1 MATVSAYILIVLAWP
16 IATVLLLQ
24 NDNYQ
29 GTGVACASPF
39 VGVAMTGI
47 LVSEMNGPGMVDRW
61 WPQFAWATFW
71 MLFFLTVA
79 ALLLKLELSRF
90 NRKLGRTPDEGMPRR
105 PVPGFV
111 VAKPEPV
118 LV

>member
-1 MATVSAYILIVLAWP
+1 MVGPLRLDG
-16 IATVLLLQ
+16 LL
-24 NDNYQ
+24 
-29 GTGVACASPF
+29 V
-39 VGVAMTGI
+39 
-47 LVSEMNGPGMVDRW
+47 
-61 WPQFAWATFW
+61 
-71 MLFFLTVA
+71 LFFLTVA

-105 PVPGFV
+105 PLPAIA